1 MASQPWTQEPEEEQ
15 PRKERKAEPT
25 LQLGKNIA
33 QMARQ
38 IWLAG
43 LGAMAATGE
52 EGSQLFRTLVERGKE
67 VEPTLSEGWSK
78 VREEWGEKVQRMGQQ
93 VRTRAEEAMPDRE
106 KLMRQAMERMDL
118 PTRHDLE
125 ELSHRV
131 EVLSR
136 KVDKLAGAA
145 AHHEEPAKPAVK
157 TVAKKAPAARTRRT
171 AKG

>member
-1 MASQPWTQEPEEEQ
+1 MASQPWTQEPEEEKQ
-15 PRKERKAEPT
+15 RQESKAGPT
-25 LQLGKNIA
+25 LQLGKNLG

-52 EGSQLFRTLVERGKE
+52 EGAQLFRTLVERGKE
-67 VEPTLSEGWSK
+67 VEPNLSEGWSK
-78 VREEWGEKVQRMGQQ
+78 VRDEWTEKMQRMGQQ

-118 PTRHDLE
+118 PTRQDLH

-131 EVLSR
+131 DVLSR
-136 KVDKLAGAA
+136 KVEKLAGTA
-145 AHHEEPAKPAVK
+145 AHHEETAKPAA
-157 TVAKKAPAARTRRT
+157 TKAPASRTRRRPV
-171 AKG
+171 KG